1 MPHFLQ
7 LSCRSESNAP
17 KEFLDFKSSSIP
29 RRSAISRRSA
39 NPRSLGPQSAQHL
52 DEKEC
57 EESEESEYLPEE
69 VPKEEREYLPEEVPS
84 DKLLSEEV
92 DSVHVLEG
100 NRLVGLSQSKP

>member
-1 MPHFLQ
+1 MPNFLQ

-69 VPKEEREYLPEEVPS
+69 VPS

-92 DSVHVLEG
+92 DSVHALEG
-100 NRLVGLSQSKP
+100 NRRVGPSQSKP